1 MTTKP
6 TTDVAYLDQRNR
18 AFRAEPPGEVVR
30 WQRDLLAAAGRAVML
45 YPGPVG
51 ELIARELHDA
61 LQFEFM
67 AATDGQT
74 RRLVTYLLAQ
84 PPLAANNP
92 RDGSSV
98 GGEHRADAVA

>member
-1 MTTKP
+1 MTTTP
-6 TTDVAYLDQRNR
+6 TADVAYLNERNR
-18 AFRAEPPGEVVR
+18 ACRPEPAEQLVR
-30 WQRDLLAAAGRAVML
+30 WQRALLGAAERAVEL

-74 RRLVTYLLAQ
+74 HRLVKYLLAQ
-84 PPLAANNP
+84 PPEAASNP
-92 RDGSSV
+92 HDGSPA
-98 GGEHRADAVA
+98 GGERCSGAVA